1 MTPLATR
8 ASLWN
13 RSWNG
18 LRSSTS
24 VWRRASPP
32 SLDCSL
38 ARASLAADRD
48 GRPNVRQ
55 YFGPALRVDFGSVAL
70 ASLRLTRGRLRREH
84 VGPVER
90 TFRASRS
97 LPAWLVKPSSGGRA
111 GRRVATNPELPSVH
125 ALRGPRRRTVSQRR
139 GLARFRR
146 RGFRPA

>member
-84 VGPVER
+84 VGPCQASGGSRAWTLAPDRKPVKGVER
-90 TFRASRS
+90 
-97 LPAWLVKPSSGGRA
+97 GYHD
-111 GRRVATNPELPSVH
+111 H
-125 ALRGPRRRTVSQRR
+125 AQDG
-139 GLARFRR
+139 
-146 RGFRPA
+146 